1 MVGSYP
7 IVMWI
12 VVGGLAGWLTGQLVK
27 GRGYGCTGN
36 VVVGVIGAVVGGWL
50 FQVTGVTALPGVIGS
65 LFTAVIGAVV
75 LITVLRLFTER
86 R

>member
-1 MVGSYP
+1 MTGDRL
-7 IVMWI
+7 IMWI
-12 VVGGLAGWLTGQLVK
+12 VIGGLAGWLSGQLVK
-27 GRGYGCTGN
+27 GRGYGCMGN

-50 FQVTGVTALPGVIGS
+50 FQVTGIQELPGLIGS
-65 LFTAVIGAVV
+65 LFTAVIGAVA